1 MADETPKPKRRGRPK
16 GSGRK
21 YQLKD
26 FEQPLLDWIAAGKT
40 VRDFCRQDN
49 HPSNQ
54 VVYEWRMNDDEFAER
69 FTRAREIGFDAI
81 AEETVNIIDT
91 EPEFAESWSDGGGS
105 KRRDAA
111 FVQWQ
116 KNRVELRLKLLAKW
130 APKKYGDQVGE
141 NMDGN
146 RPIHISIVNPNNVD
160 D

>member
-1 MADETPKPKRRGRPK
+1 MAEQRPKRRGRPK
-16 GSGRK
+16 GSGLT

-26 FEQPLLDWIAAGKT
+26 FEQPLLDWIAEGKT
-40 VRDFCRQDN
+40 VRDFCRLDGN
-49 HPSNQ
+49 PSPQ
-54 VVYEWRMNDDEFAER
+54 IIYEWRMNNNEFAER

-146 RPIHISIVNPNNVD
+146 RPINISIVNPNDVD
-160 D
+160 N